1 MKIGLQEFSEG
12 IEKMVMK
19 RLEGG
24 VENIVDEIIKQM
36 IGNST
41 RNIVEDQSTD
51 QNEKNS
57 KNLLSP
63 FKPNSGKTL
72 SLQLLRKLIRKSVT
86 YFSQL
91 RLSSVSLDR
100 K

>member
-12 IEKMVMK
+12 IEKMVVK

-72 SLQLLRKLIRKSVT
+72 SLQLGTLIRKSVT

-91 RLSSVSLDR
+91 RSSSVSLDR
-100 K
+100 N